1 MIVDE
6 ITYQIESFIGFSP
19 TNDQHNAALSFAHF
33 LTEGAQNSIMII
45 KGSAGTGKTS

>member
-33 LTEGAQNSIMII
+33 LTEGAQT
-45 KGSAGTGKTS
+45 AL